1 MMKTRR
7 IERSPSKVP
16 DCAPADH
23 APRSAPEARGNEAA
37 FERAASFFHAA
48 ADVARLKLLA
58 RLAGGEW
65 CVTELAQVV
74 GLPMSTVSEHLRLL
88 RTENLV
94 KRRRVAK
101 HMYYT
106 LKDHHITRLIRS
118 ALEHAGEVPEVE
130 DE

>member
-1 MMKTRR
+1 MKNRETQQAR
-7 IERSPSKVP
+7 SKVAE
-16 DCAPADH
+16 CAPADH
-23 APRSAPEARGNEAA
+23 APRPTPDAWGNDAA
-37 FERAASFFHAA
+37 FEKAASLFNAA

-65 CVTELAQVV
+65 CVTELAQAA
-74 GLPMSTVSEHLRLL
+74 GLPMSTMSEHLRLL

-118 ALEHAGEVPEVE
+118 ALEHAGEAPEVE

>member
-1 MMKTRR
+1 MKTRR
-7 IERSPSKVP
+7 AQGSLSKVTAA
-16 DCAPADH
+16 CAPADH
-23 APRSAPEARGNEAA
+23 APRSAPDAWGSEAA

>member
-1 MMKTRR
+1 MKTRR
-7 IERSPSKVP
+7 TPRSLAKVAA
-16 DCAPADH
+16 CAPGDH
-23 APRSAPEARGNEAA
+23 APRSAPAAWGDEAA

-48 ADVARLKLLA
+48 ADVTRLKLLA

-65 CVTELAQVV
+65 CVTELAQVA

-106 LKDHHITRLIRS
+106 LADHHITRLSCS